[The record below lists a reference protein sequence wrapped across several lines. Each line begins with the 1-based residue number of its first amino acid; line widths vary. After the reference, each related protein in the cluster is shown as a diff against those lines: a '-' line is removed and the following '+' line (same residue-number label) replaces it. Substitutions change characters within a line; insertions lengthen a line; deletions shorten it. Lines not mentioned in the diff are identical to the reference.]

1 MWPQRVLAVHT
12 ILGAQG
18 LPPAPALVFR
28 PTPGTPLTTR
38 KAPCGRWTAQSPSSG
53 EREKLPAGPELL
65 DVVMPPSWG
74 LPALRP
80 FTRARPYRGVCP
92 AFPLYPS
99 LSPEHGFSSRG

>member
-74 LPALRP
+74 APSPTPLHSGQAIQ
-80 FTRARPYRGVCP
+80 RGVP
-92 AFPLYPS
+92 GFPPLS
-99 LSPEHGFSSRG
+99 LPQP